1 MIISYITMTMD
12 NVQLICFSTGDVHMY
27 AELKD
32 GVLYSGKD
40 RSVYRENLRLVPD
53 SPEWKAYA
61 EGRTFPIRGSTSDAH
76 FRVDCVKYMGQLPG
90 GYLVPVFKGLI
101 HCPNMSFP
109 KFLEKPV
116 APLKQPAVVGVAPKT
131 SEQLRYERE
140 QQERYERERWASL
153 SRAEKAKETA
163 DIRAVERDFFG
174 I

>member
-1 MIISYITMTMD
+1 MD
-12 NVQLICFSTGDVHMY
+12 NVQLICFSAGGVYMY

-40 RSVYRENLRLVPD
+40 RLIYRENLIITSD
-53 SPEWKAYA
+53 SAEWKAYA
-61 EGRTFPIRGSTSDAH
+61 EGRTFPIRGSTPDAH
-76 FRVDCVKYMGQLPG
+76 FRVDCVKYMGKLPS
-90 GYLVPVFKGLI
+90 GYIIPLFKGLI

-116 APLKQPAVVGVAPKT
+116 APSNQPVVVGVAPKT
-131 SEQLRYERE
+131 PEQLRYERE
-140 QQERYERERWASL
+140 QQERWERERWESL

-163 DIRAVERDFFG
+163 GIRAVERDFFG